1 LTPRRRVAP
10 PAAGAAPLP
19 APLAAVQDAPR
30 PLPLVAPAMDPGVEV
45 PNVRFEIPSKI
56 LPRHLAHPGAALG
69 LKRPV
74 GRPQAVEVDVV
85 QERRE
90 PRILVPSQRSVHAI
104 KPAWHPSPALGQGR
118 VGPVAGECS
127 LSTIARA
134 SRGPIERRRSPHI
147 VELSDAIDPPRLRS
161 QRRGSGTLGY
171 GRRIRE
177 TRRRNDP
184 RESGH
189 GSPGAVARR

>member
-104 KPAWHPSPALGQGR
+104 KPAWHPSPGFGSGACRACRGR
-118 VGPVAGECS
+118 VLSFDDRSAVGAG
-127 LSTIARA
+127 AA
-134 SRGPIERRRSPHI
+134 
-147 VELSDAIDPPRLRS
+147 PPQKQRCREHRLRPAV
-161 QRRGSGTLGY
+161 QLLLV
-171 GRRIRE
+171 E
-177 TRRRNDP
+177 
-184 RESGH
+184 
-189 GSPGAVARR
+189 AVA